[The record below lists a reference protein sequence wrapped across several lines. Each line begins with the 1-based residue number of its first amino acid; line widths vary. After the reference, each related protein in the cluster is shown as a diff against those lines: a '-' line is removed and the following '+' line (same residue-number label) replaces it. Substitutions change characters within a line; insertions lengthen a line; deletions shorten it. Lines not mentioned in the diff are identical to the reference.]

1 MCAFNVGKN
10 SQLIYPSIWY
20 ILLKYFKIYNLFLHK
35 KGYYMLTM
43 NGSYFTE
50 QMETSKRQ
58 QCFIINTEGS

>member
-1 MCAFNVGKN
+1 MLLNI
-10 SQLIYPSIWY
+10 SRY
-20 ILLKYFKIYNLFLHK
+20 IIIFAKI

-43 NGSYFTE
+43 NGSFFTE